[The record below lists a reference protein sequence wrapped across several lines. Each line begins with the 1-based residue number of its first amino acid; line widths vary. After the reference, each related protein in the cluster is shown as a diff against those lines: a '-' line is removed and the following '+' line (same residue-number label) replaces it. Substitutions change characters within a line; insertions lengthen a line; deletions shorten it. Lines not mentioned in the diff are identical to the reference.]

1 MSVALQSWPQVR
13 DWRKEQRAELIARR
27 LAVPPG
33 TLRQWNEAIG
43 ELIASGFPMLAVMTV
58 GYCWPF
64 KNEFD
69 ARFVIRRFRDRGAV
83 AALPAVVAKASPLQF
98 RKWWPGAPMTSG
110 VYGIPVPDGTELVVP
125 DAAIVPMNGFDEQGY
140 RLGYGGGYFDRTLAA
155 TTPRPLAIGTAFEF
169 ARMPTIQPQ
178 PHDIAMD
185 FVATE
190 AGLHVVDGARL
201 VRISAGEC
209 RVRAQRLC
217 DARRLPRPKHLESCG
232 YSSPPCYAGE
242 FPGYFGET
250 GDETAGGT
258 AGKKS

>member
-1 MSVALQSWPQVR
+1 MSVALQNWPQIR
-13 DWRKEQRAELIARR
+13 DWRKERRAALIARR
-27 LAVPPG
+27 IAVPPD
-33 TLRQWNEAIG
+33 TLKQWNEAIT

-58 GYCWPF
+58 GFCWPF

-98 RKWWPGAPMTSG
+98 RTWWPGAPMTPG
-110 VYGIPVPDGTELVVP
+110 VYAIPVPDGTELVVP

-155 TTPRPLAIGTAFEF
+155 TAPRPLAIGVGFEF

-185 FVATE
+185 FVVTE
-190 AGLHVVDGARL
+190 AGIHAVEGSRLAR
-201 VRISAGEC
+201 IDAEEC

-217 DARRLPRPKHLESCG
+217 DERRLPRPKLAAG
-232 YSSPPCYAGE
+232 GLSSPVCYASE

-250 GDETAGGT
+250 VDKP